1 MSENQQAY
9 LDGEKPIVNI
19 FDRPAISNRQYRR
32 LLRIAHDLARIV
44 DMAPHQ
50 SRGDGFVQFTIAMT
64 GKQWREVERQLEEL
78 KRMTG

>member
-44 DMAPHQ
+44 DQAPRHV
-50 SRGDGFVQFTIAMT
+50 RGDNCVQFTIAMT
-64 GKQWREVERQLEEL
+64 GEQWREIEGQLEEL